1 MILDS
6 QTETLDEK
14 LEDLGICS
22 CCGNVKC
29 GTRMDHI
36 KERMRAKLE
45 MIQLSKEL
53 EIELERKAQSKRRK
67 NIKKRQKQK
76 QREKEIKQ
84 QKDALA
90 QQIREDEMLAQRLKE
105 EDDYIEAFKNK
116 INNMPIIPPKQRIKL
131 NDVTRVKISNTLFTS
146 LPQRVN

>member
-1 MILDS
+1 MTLES
-6 QTETLDEK
+6 QLETLDEK

-45 MIQLSKEL
+45 MIQMTKEL
-53 EIELERKAQSKRRK
+53 EKELERKAQSKHRR

-84 QKDALA
+84 QKDTEAR
-90 QQIREDEMLAQRLKE
+90 QIREDEMLAQKLKE

-116 INNMPIIPPKQRIKL
+116 INNMPIIPLKQRIKL
-131 NDVTRVKISNTLFTS
+131 NDITRINLSNNLFTS
-146 LPQRVN
+146 LQRVI

>member
-1 MILDS
+1 MTLES
-6 QTETLDEK
+6 QLETLDEK

-45 MIQLSKEL
+45 MIQMTKEL
-53 EIELERKAQSKRRK
+53 EKEIERKAQSKHRR

-90 QQIREDEMLAQRLKE
+90 QQIMEDEILAQRLKE
-105 EDDYIEAFKNK
+105 EDDYIESFKNK
-116 INNMPIIPPKQRIKL
+116 INNMPIIPLKQRIQL
-131 NDVTRVKISNTLFTS
+131 NDITRIKISNTLFTS
-146 LPQRVN
+146 LQRVS